1 MAIHSSAIA
10 WKIPWTEEPDRLQS
24 MESQR
29 VKHKHNLG
37 TEKQQTKDQFQ
48 LIFPRAS
55 HTVSEYLPEV
65 GTDFYQPFSL
75 FF

>member
-1 MAIHSSAIA
+1 MEVKEGENEGQRNLA
-10 WKIPWTEEPDRLQS
+10 LLS
-24 MESQR
+24 MLLQR